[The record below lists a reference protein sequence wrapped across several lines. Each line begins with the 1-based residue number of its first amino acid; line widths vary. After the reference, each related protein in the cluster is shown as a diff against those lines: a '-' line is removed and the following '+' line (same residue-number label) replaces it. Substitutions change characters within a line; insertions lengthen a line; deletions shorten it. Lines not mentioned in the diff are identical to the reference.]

1 MFYLPNS
8 PLMRFLEI
16 YFYYKVDYVETIECR
31 LIFENRTH

>member
-16 YFYYKVDYVETIECR
+16 YFYEKVDYVETDR
-31 LIFENRTH
+31 MSFDF